1 MSLPP
6 RDVRPGALT
15 ALVSVAG
22 TVTAFQ
28 QTIVVPILPDFV
40 RIMQISSADASW
52 LVTITMLTGGI
63 SVPIVTR
70 MADMYGKR
78 RMLLVSLGFMVAGS
92 IIAMVGTTFLFPLIG
107 RALQGVSLSLIP
119 IGMSVLK
126 DRLPAERL
134 PAAIALTSATM
145 AIGGSLGLPLSG
157 LIYDA
162 FGWNAVFLVSALTG
176 AAVLLAVW
184 VMIDESVARTGGRFD
199 IVGALV
205 LSVTLLAALLLL
217 SNAAAW
223 GWTSSLVITTA
234 VVGIIALAIWI
245 PLQLRHPRPL
255 VDLRVASRPQV
266 LLTNIYSVCAGF
278 TMMLNLLVISQQLR
292 LPVSTGVG
300 FGLSAFA
307 AGLCLL
313 PSGAVVA
320 LASPV
325 VGRVIRRFDARIALI
340 IGSTTLALGYLSLL
354 LMNSTVALLIV
365 GSLIIGVGTSFALSA
380 QPIIVMLAA
389 PPDGVAAANGL
400 NTLLRS
406 MGTAASSAALAGVLA
421 ATMVVT
427 GGIPHPSSMG
437 FAIVNIVAIALA
449 LVATCVAFAL
459 PGDRRV
465 VD

>member
-1 MSLPP
+1 MS
-6 RDVRPGALT
+6 RRTRQVGPGPLT

-40 RIMQISSADASW
+40 EIMHISSAEASW

-63 SVPIVTR
+63 SVPILSR

-78 RMLLVSLGFMVAGS
+78 RMLLVGLGFMVAGS
-92 IIAMVGTTFLFPLIG
+92 VVATVGTTFLFPLIG

-126 DRLPAERL
+126 DRLPPERL
-134 PAAIALTSATM
+134 PPAIALTSATM

-162 FGWNAVFLVSALTG
+162 FGWNAVFVVSALTG
-176 AAVLLAVW
+176 AVVMLAVW
-184 VMIDESVARTGGRFD
+184 LMIDESVARTGGRFD

-205 LSVTLLAALLLL
+205 LSVSLLAALLIL
-217 SNAAAW
+217 SNAASW

-234 VVGIIALAIWI
+234 VVGVIALAIWI

-255 VDLRVASRPQV
+255 VDLRVAARPQV

-278 TMMLNLLVISQQLR
+278 TMMVNLLLISQQLR
-292 LPVSTGVG
+292 LPVETGLG

-313 PSGAVVA
+313 PSGVVVA
-320 LASPV
+320 LASPL
-325 VGRVIRRFDARIALI
+325 VGRMIRRFDARLALI
-340 IGSTTLALGYLSLL
+340 IGSIGLALGYLSLL
-354 LMNSTVALLIV
+354 LLNSSVVLLII

-380 QPIIVMLAA
+380 QPIIVMRAA

-400 NTLLRS
+400 NALLRT
-406 MGTAASSAALAGVLA
+406 MGTAASSAALAGILA
-421 ATMVVT
+421 ASVVVT
-427 GGIPHPSSMG
+427 GGIAHPSSTG
-437 FAIVNIVAIALA
+437 FAIVNIVAITLA
-449 LVATCVAFAL
+449 LVATAVAIAL
-459 PGDRRV
+459 PRDRDV
-465 VD
+465 EA